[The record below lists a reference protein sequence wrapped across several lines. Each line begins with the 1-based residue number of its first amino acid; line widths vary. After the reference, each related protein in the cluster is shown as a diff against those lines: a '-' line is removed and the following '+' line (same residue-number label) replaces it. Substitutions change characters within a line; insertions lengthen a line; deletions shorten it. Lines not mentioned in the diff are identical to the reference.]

1 LFVFFPT
8 TDSEDEEA
16 EQLQRSGK
24 RDASAAAAAA
34 AKAEANAV
42 RLASLFFFHST
53 FPFFSSYNRLVL
65 LFAKAEAAA
74 KRAKLPSPDE
84 LFERGELAKPKFLT
98 TAIEVKTL
106 RGTALVWPSINSID
120 PASGDPLTLEINL
133 SLLSSFSIS
142 VRCRKLISSCL

>member
-53 FPFFSSYNRLVL
+53 FPFLSSYNRLVL

-106 RGTALVWPSINSID
+106 RGVALYQLRRSCEW
-120 PASGDPLTLEINL
+120 ALLYCDPLTLEINL
-133 SLLSSFSIS
+133 SLFSSFSIS
-142 VRCRKLISSCL
+142 VR